1 MYKTITLRLKE
12 NEYKKILAG
21 AEAENRPISN
31 FITHSALKQIEESLF
46 VDPIEMAE
54 INSNQNLLKK
64 IRNGHKDAKKMRGK
78 MIG

>member
-12 NEYKKILAG
+12 NDYKKILAG
-21 AEAENRPISN
+21 ADAENRTISN
-31 FITHSALKQIEESLF
+31 FITHSTLKQIEESLF

-54 INSNQNLLKK
+54 INSNKQLLKK
-64 IRNGHKDAKKMRGK
+64 IRNGHKDTKKMRGR

>member
-12 NEYKKILAG
+12 DVYKKILAG

-31 FITHSALKQIEESLF
+31 FITHSALRQMEESLF

-54 INSNQNLLKK
+54 INSNKQLVKK
-64 IRNGHKDAKKMRGK
+64 IRAGHGDAKKMRGK